1 MFQLLQS
8 EHHKVMRPLPRSLD
22 PLTDEALTGYVLR
35 LAHRLGVSPGAV
47 TIRTGLTG
55 GRKENALF
63 RVPMRLLHDL
73 DLERIRHFVRTAC
86 LSPDEVGRLLTSS
99 LAERYG
105 PLNGKF
111 TPRSSAARMVN
122 GNAWLLTR
130 RPRYCPQCL
139 TGDGSEIQ
147 QRHGGAWRLS
157 WRLPPVFACPRHR
170 RLLRINCPACRQP
183 VHAVEMNSIIARP
196 WDEDLHPT
204 QCRTTIAPRTVG
216 RLQPACGAQLAEPA
230 GAGPEIAPD
239 PQTLEHLLGLQRRLL
254 RLLDPAGPAVT
265 PSVGWLIRAADY
277 FADLRALLG
286 LVFLSWPA
294 ARSFAATPALAE
306 VLDREAEER
315 LARAAALRDR
325 PGKKHSSRPFTD
337 PPLDPFLMG
346 AVLGIAE
353 RLLDASDEE
362 QARELMLPL
371 IHQAGRVDQAL
382 SIYLRRE
389 AWVSFPLR
397 IVSMNRSKSMMA
409 MGAIIARGPIPKGG
423 GSGAR
428 PEGYRRREPR

>member
-1 MFQLLQS
+1 
-8 EHHKVMRPLPRSLD
+8 MRALPRSLD
-22 PLTDEALTGYVLR
+22 PLPDEALTGYILR
-35 LAHRLGVSPGAV
+35 LAHRLGTSPGA
-47 TIRTGLTG
+47 IAIWTGLTG
-55 GRKENALF
+55 GRKENVLF
-63 RVPMRLLHDL
+63 RIPMRLLHDL
-73 DLERIRHFVRTAC
+73 EPGQVRLFSRTTR
-86 LSPDEVGRLLTSS
+86 LSPDEIGRLVTSS
-99 LAERYG
+99 FAGRYG
-105 PLNGKF
+105 PANRRF
-111 TPRSSAARMVN
+111 TPRSSAARMIN
-122 GNAWLLTR
+122 DNAWLLTR
-130 RPRYCPQCL
+130 TPRYCPQCL
-139 TGDGSEIQ
+139 TGDRSEIQ
-147 QRHGGAWRLS
+147 RRHGGAWRLS

-170 RLLRINCPACRQP
+170 RLLRTNCPACRQP

-216 RLQPACGAQLAEPA
+216 RLQSACGAQLAEPV

-254 RLLDPAGPAVT
+254 KLLDPVGPAVT
-265 PSVGWLIRAADY
+265 PSVGWLIPAADY

-306 VLDREAEER
+306 AIDREAEER

-353 RLLDASDEE
+353 RLLDAPDEE

-371 IHQAGRVDQAL
+371 IHQASCVDQAL

-397 IVSMNRSKSMMA
+397 IVSMNRPKSMMA
-409 MGAIIARGPIPKGG
+409 MGDIIARGPIPKGD

-428 PEGYRRREPR
+428 SEGYRRREPW

>member
-1 MFQLLQS
+1 
-8 EHHKVMRPLPRSLD
+8 MRPLPRSLD
-22 PLTDEALTGYVLR
+22 PLPDEALTGYILR
-35 LAHRLGVSPGAV
+35 LAHHLGTSPGAIA
-47 TIRTGLTG
+47 IRTGLTG
-55 GRKENALF
+55 GRKEDVLF
-63 RVPMRLLHDL
+63 RIPMRLLHDL
-73 DLERIRHFVRTAC
+73 EPEQLRLFTRTTR
-86 LSPDEVGRLLTSS
+86 LSRDEIGSLLTSS
-99 LAERYG
+99 LAGRYG
-105 PLNGKF
+105 PVNRRF
-111 TPRSSAARMVN
+111 TPRSNAAGMIN
-122 GNAWLLTR
+122 SNAWLLTR
-130 RPRYCPQCL
+130 TPRYCPQCL

-147 QRHGGAWRLS
+147 RRHGGAWRLS

-170 RLLRINCPACRQP
+170 RLLRINCPTCRQP

-204 QCRTTIAPRTVG
+204 QCRTTITPRTVG
-216 RLQPACGAQLAEPA
+216 RLQPACGIQLAESV
-230 GAGPEIAPD
+230 GAVPETVAD
-239 PQTLEHLLGLQRRLL
+239 PQTLEYLLGLQRRLL
-254 RLLDPAGPAVT
+254 TLLDPAGQAMA
-265 PSVGWLIRAADY
+265 PSVGWLIPAADY

-294 ARSFAATPALAE
+294 ARSFAATPALAGA
-306 VLDREAEER
+306 LDREAEER

-325 PGKKHSSRPFTD
+325 PGKKHSSRPLTD

-353 RLLDASDEE
+353 RLLDAPDEE

-371 IHQAGRVDQAL
+371 IHQASRVDQAL

-409 MGAIIARGPIPKGG
+409 MGDIIARGPIPKGG

-428 PEGYRRREPR
+428 PEGYRRRESR

>member
-1 MFQLLQS
+1 
-8 EHHKVMRPLPRSLD
+8 MRPLPRSLD
-22 PLTDEALTGYVLR
+22 PLPDEALTGYILR
-35 LAHRLGVSPGAV
+35 LAHRLGTSPGEAA
-47 TIRTGLTG
+47 IRTGLTG
-55 GRKENALF
+55 GRKENVLF
-63 RVPMRLLHDL
+63 RIPMRLLHDL
-73 DLERIRHFVRTAC
+73 EPEQARLFARATR
-86 LSPDEVGRLLTSS
+86 LSSDEIGRLVTSS
-99 LAERYG
+99 LAGRYG
-105 PLNGKF
+105 PVNKRF

-122 GNAWLLTR
+122 DNAWLLTR
-130 RPRYCPQCL
+130 TPRYCPQCL

-170 RLLRINCPACRQP
+170 RLLRTNCPACRQP
-183 VHAVEMNSIIARP
+183 VHAVEMNSVIARP

-216 RLQPACGAQLAEPA
+216 RLQPACGAPLSEPV
-230 GAGPEIAPD
+230 GAGPETAVD
-239 PQTLEHLLGLQRRLL
+239 PQTLDHLLGLQRRLL
-254 RLLDPAGPAVT
+254 KLLDPTGPGAT
-265 PSVGWLIRAADY
+265 PSVGWLIPAADY

-306 VLDREAEER
+306 ALEREAEKR
-315 LARAAALRDR
+315 LDRAADLRDR

-337 PPLDPFLMG
+337 PPLDPLLMG

-353 RLLDASDEE
+353 RLLDAPNEE
-362 QARELMLPL
+362 RARELMLPI
-371 IHQAGRVDQAL
+371 IHQASRVDQAL

-389 AWVSFPLR
+389 AWVSLPLR

>member
-1 MFQLLQS
+1 MG
-8 EHHKVMRPLPRSLD
+8 MRPLPRSLD
-22 PLTDEALTGYVLR
+22 PLFDETLTGYILR
-35 LAHRLGVSPGAV
+35 LAHRAGTSPGAV
-47 TIRTGLTG
+47 AVRTGLTG
-55 GRKENALF
+55 ERKENVLF
-63 RVPMRLLHDL
+63 RVPIRLLHN
-73 DLERIRHFVRTAC
+73 LEPEQLQTFARTTQ
-86 LSPDEVGRLLTSS
+86 LVPGEVSRLLTSS
-99 LAERYG
+99 LTGRYG
-105 PLNGKF
+105 PLNGRF

-122 GNAWLLTR
+122 GNSWLLTR
-130 RPRYCPQCL
+130 ATRYCPQCL

-147 QRHGGAWRLS
+147 RRHGGAWRLS

-170 RLLRINCPACRQP
+170 RLLRTDCPACRQP

-204 QCRTTIAPRTVG
+204 QCRSTIAPRTVG
-216 RLQPACGAQLAEPA
+216 RLQPACGAQLLEPV
-230 GAGPEIAPD
+230 GTGSKTAPD
-239 PQTLEHLLGLQRRLL
+239 PQTLEHLLDHQRRLL
-254 RLLDPAGPAVT
+254 KLLDPTGPAVT
-265 PSVGWLIRAADY
+265 PSVGWLIPAADY

-306 VLDREAEER
+306 ALDREAAER
-315 LARAAALRDR
+315 LARAVALRDR

-337 PPLDPFLMG
+337 PPLDPLLMG

-353 RLLDASDEE
+353 RLLDATDEE

-371 IHQAGRVDQAL
+371 IHQASRVDQAL

-409 MGAIIARGPIPKGG
+409 MGDIIARGPIPKGG

-428 PEGYRRREPR
+428 SEGYRRRDPW

>member
-1 MFQLLQS
+1 
-8 EHHKVMRPLPRSLD
+8 MRALPRSLD
-22 PLTDEALTGYVLR
+22 PLPDEALTGYILR

-47 TIRTGLTG
+47 AIRTGLTG
-55 GRKENALF
+55 GRKENVLF

-73 DLERIRHFVRTAC
+73 EPEQVRLFSRATR
-86 LSPDEVGRLLTSS
+86 LSPDEIGRLVTSS
-99 LAERYG
+99 LADRYG
-105 PLNGKF
+105 PVNRRF

-122 GNAWLLTR
+122 DNAWLLTR
-130 RPRYCPQCL
+130 TSRCCPQCL
-139 TGDGSEIQ
+139 VGDESEIQ
-147 QRHGGAWRLS
+147 QRHGGSWRLS

-170 RLLRINCPACRQP
+170 RLLRADCPACRQP

-230 GAGPEIAPD
+230 GAGPPEIAPD
-239 PQTLEHLLGLQRRLL
+239 PQTLEHLLGIQRRLL
-254 RLLDPAGPAVT
+254 KLLDPAGPAVT
-265 PSVGWLIRAADY
+265 PSVGWLVPAADY

-306 VLDREAEER
+306 ALDREAEER
-315 LARAAALRDR
+315 LVRAAVLRDR

-353 RLLDASDEE
+353 RLLGTPDEE

-371 IHQAGRVDQAL
+371 IHQASRVDQAL

-389 AWVSFPLR
+389 AWVSFPMR
-397 IVSMNRSKSMMA
+397 IVSMNRPKSMMA
-409 MGAIIARGPIPKGG
+409 MGDIIARGPIPKGG

-428 PEGYRRREPR
+428 SEGYRRRESL

>member
-1 MFQLLQS
+1 
-8 EHHKVMRPLPRSLD
+8 MRPLPRSLD
-22 PLTDEALTGYVLR
+22 PLPDEALTGYVLR
-35 LAHRLGVSPGAV
+35 LAHLLGTSPGAV
-47 TIRTGLTG
+47 AIRTGLTG

-63 RVPMRLLHDL
+63 RIPMRLLHDL
-73 DLERIRHFVRTAC
+73 EYEQARLFARTTR
-86 LSPDEVGRLLTSS
+86 LSPGEVGRLLASS
-99 LAERYG
+99 LAGRYG
-105 PLNGKF
+105 PLNSRF
-111 TPRSSAARMVN
+111 TLRSSAARMIN
-122 GNAWLLTR
+122 DNAWLLTR
-130 RPRYCPQCL
+130 TPRYCPQCL

-147 QRHGGAWRLS
+147 RRHGGAWRLF

-170 RLLRINCPACRQP
+170 RLLRIDCPACRRP

-204 QCRTTIAPRTVG
+204 QCRSTSTPRTVG
-216 RLQPACGAQLAEPA
+216 RLQPACGAQLAESV
-230 GAGPEIAPD
+230 GVVPETVSD

-254 RLLDPAGPAVT
+254 RLLDPVGPVVT
-265 PSVGWLIRAADY
+265 PSVGWLIPAADY

-306 VLDREAEER
+306 ALDREAEER

-353 RLLDASDEE
+353 RLLGAPDEE

-371 IHQAGRVDQAL
+371 IHQASRVDQAL

-397 IVSMNRSKSMMA
+397 IVSMNRPKNMMA
-409 MGAIIARGPIPKGG
+409 MGDIIACGPILRGG

-428 PEGYRRREPR
+428 SEGYRRREPW

>member
-1 MFQLLQS
+1 
-8 EHHKVMRPLPRSLD
+8 MRALPRSLD
-22 PLTDEALTGYVLR
+22 PLPDEALTGYILR

-47 TIRTGLTG
+47 AIRTGLTG
-55 GRKENALF
+55 GRKENVLF
-63 RVPMRLLHDL
+63 RIPMRLLHDL
-73 DLERIRHFVRTAC
+73 EPEQVRLFSRATR
-86 LSPDEVGRLLTSS
+86 LSPDEIVRLVTSS
-99 LAERYG
+99 LASRYG
-105 PLNGKF
+105 PVNRRF

-122 GNAWLLTR
+122 DNAWLLTR
-130 RPRYCPQCL
+130 TPRYCPQCL
-139 TGDGSEIQ
+139 AGDESEIQ
-147 QRHGGAWRLS
+147 QRHGGSWRLS

-170 RLLRINCPACRQP
+170 RLLRADCPACRQP

-204 QCRTTIAPRTVG
+204 QCRTTIAPRTAG

-239 PQTLEHLLGLQRRLL
+239 PQTLEHLLGLQRRLM
-254 RLLDPAGPAVT
+254 RLLDLAGPAVT
-265 PSVGWLIRAADY
+265 PSVGWLIPAADY

-286 LVFLSWPA
+286 LVFLSWPT

-306 VLDREAEER
+306 ALDREAEER

-337 PPLDPFLMG
+337 PPLDPLLMG

-353 RLLDASDEE
+353 RLLDAPDEE
-362 QARELMLPL
+362 QARELLLPL
-371 IHQAGRVDQAL
+371 VHQASRVDQAL

-397 IVSMNRSKSMMA
+397 IVSMNRSKSVMA
-409 MGAIIARGPIPKGG
+409 MGDIIARGPIPKGG
-423 GSGAR
+423 GSGPR
-428 PEGYRRREPR
+428 SEGYRRREPR